1 MGRISSCEGR
11 SERGAGLLR
20 ETEENLGGDSL
31 EDLLQ
36 LSAALAGWAVGGKYR
51 LSHRLVRIV
60 SRAGRVVSDLLQESL
75 IDIRSQPNGVDIHAG
90 VPCAHGGRGL
100 KGPIL
105 GVRGDVGTIQ
115 GL

>member
-20 ETEENLGGDSL
+20 ETEENLSGDSL
-31 EDLLQ
+31 KDLLQ

-51 LSHRLVRIV
+51 LSHRLGRIV
-60 SRAGRVVSDLLQESL
+60 SRAGWIVSDLLQESL
-75 IDIRSQPNGVDIHAG
+75 IDTRPQPDGVDKHAG
-90 VPCAHGGRGL
+90 ILSAHGGRGL

-105 GVRGDVGTIQ
+105 GVRGNVGTIKR
-115 GL
+115 L

>member
-1 MGRISSCEGR
+1 MVRTSSCEGR

-31 EDLLQ
+31 KDLLQ
-36 LSAALAGWAVGGKYR
+36 FSAALAGWAVGGEYR
-51 LSHRLVRIV
+51 LSLRLVRVV
-60 SRAGRVVSDLLQESL
+60 SRAGWVVSDLLQESL
-75 IDIRSQPNGVDIHAG
+75 INTVPQPDGVDIHAG
-90 VPCAHGGRGL
+90 ILSAHGGRGL